1 MSIHRFMGTDIVDAL
16 LDVRKKKIVDLCT
29 ERLENGAGAYDLIEE
44 LTGGLREIGRGYK
57 EIYFDAEL
65 MVAGWNA
72 KKALEILKP
81 LLQTQAH
88 VSKSRDTGN
97 GTGTGTGTGNG
108 KGTGKVVI
116 GTVKGDVHDIGKE
129 IVSIMLTSEGF
140 EIIDLGTNVSKE
152 QFADA
157 VRETGAD
164 ILGMSALLTTTRGY
178 MQEVIEYLKR
188 EGIRVKVMVGGGAVT
203 EEFAEQIGAD
213 AYGMDAIDAIKKA
226 KELLGVDGTGVR

>member
-1 MSIHRFMGTDIVDAL
+1 MNIVDAL
-16 LDVRKKKIVDLCT
+16 LDVRKKKIEVFCN
-29 ERLENGAGAYDLIEE
+29 ERLANGTSPYMVIEE
-44 LTGGLREIGRGYK
+44 LTSGLREIGRGYK

-72 KKALEILKP
+72 KKALTILKP
-81 LLQTQAH
+81 LLQAEAEQAGH
-88 VSKSRDTGN
+88 KDEPKRERI
-97 GTGTGTGTGNG
+97 
-108 KGTGKVVI
+108 GKVVM

-152 QFADA
+152 QFAEA

-164 ILGMSALLTTTRGY
+164 ILGMSALLTTTREY
-178 MQEVIEYLKR
+178 MREVIEYLK
-188 EGIRVKVMVGGGAVT
+188 EEHIKVKIMVGGGAVT
-203 EEFAEQIGAD
+203 EEFANKIGAD

-226 KELLGVDGTGVR
+226 KMLVGA